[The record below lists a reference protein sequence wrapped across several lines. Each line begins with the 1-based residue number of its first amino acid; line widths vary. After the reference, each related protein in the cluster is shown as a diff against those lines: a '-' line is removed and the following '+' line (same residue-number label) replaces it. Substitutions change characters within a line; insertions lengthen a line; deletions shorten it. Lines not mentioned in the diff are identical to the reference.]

1 MSADINMNIRIK
13 KNDDKVIILNVI
25 KKLKEFTKKGEKHFQ
40 IDSVVI
46 KEDKKNAS
54 ELRLENASEEDLDAY
69 INNIKKDICING
81 MGPYGNYESLLS
93 TNIFQS
99 LANVNCGVE
108 FEGSF
113 SGFNNGGNI
122 SLDADMHDGML
133 HLIEY
138 FELDEDHDKYI
149 NFFEEVLDFSK
160 FCDLFEINEDDYD
173 IEDYEDF
180 LPDFLER
187 LSSYPSM
194 DLEEFLEYFD
204 TSINEDKYEKI
215 LEELSMFDIASFE
228 TYNEYYNLNALISY
242 YVYNPANGET
252 NEDVEQKEK
261 ALQIKKKN
269 IEQIKS
275 KFNNKIE
282 ELISLE

>member
-13 KNDDKVIILNVI
+13 KNDDKGIILNVI
-25 KKLKEFTKKGEKHFQ
+25 KKLKEFTKNGEKHFK

-46 KEDKKNAS
+46 KEDKKNAT
-54 ELRLENASEEDLDAY
+54 ELRLENASEEDLDTY

-81 MGPYGNYESLLS
+81 MGPYGNYDSLLS

-138 FELDEDHDKYI
+138 FELDEDHDKYV

-160 FCDLFEINEDDYD
+160 FCSLFEINEDDYD

-215 LEELSMFDIASFE
+215 LEELSMFDIAYFE
-228 TYNEYYNLNALISY
+228 TYNEDYNLNALISY
-242 YVYNPANGET
+242 YVYNPATGET

-261 ALQIKKKN
+261 SNNIKK
-269 IEQIKS
+269 E
-275 KFNNKIE
+275 KIE
-282 ELISLE
+282 KIIKEAKDKLNILK

>member
-13 KNDDKVIILNVI
+13 KNDDKGIILNVI
-25 KKLKEFTKKGEKHFQ
+25 KKLKEFTKNGEKHFK

-46 KEDKKNAS
+46 KEDKKNAK
-54 ELRLENASEEDLDAY
+54 ELRLENASEEDLDTY

-81 MGPYGNYESLLS
+81 MGPYGNYDSLLS

-138 FELDEDHDKYI
+138 FELDEDHDKYV

-160 FCDLFEINEDDYD
+160 FCSLFEINEDDYD

-215 LEELSMFDIASFE
+215 LEELSMFDIAYFE
-228 TYNEYYNLNALISY
+228 TYNEDYNLNALISY
-242 YVYNPANGET
+242 YVYNPATGET

-261 ALQIKKKN
+261 SNNIKK
-269 IEQIKS
+269 E
-275 KFNNKIE
+275 KIE
-282 ELISLE
+282 KIIKEAKDKLNILK